1 LVHDQAFGERARP
14 AKAEKEIRASGG
26 GRATDGIPY
35 SPADLAYM
43 EALLCCSAGTV
54 AQRAA
59 RTRPVFWTSGEQM
72 PLDLFSFMRE
82 AGRCFHVG
90 CFLGTIALAS
100 DLVEIILN
108 RDSRTQ
114 MAQLTRMKGWATLN
128 NKNLNVAHQNGLPV
142 HLLLS
147 SGENVD
153 QPDPVTFVSRRNKV
167 AHGNVLELI
176 RDLSDYCDNA
186 EEEALDQLDKAERFL
201 VEWFNAAPDVQER
214 KIRNHRWPT

>member
-1 LVHDQAFGERARP
+1 
-14 AKAEKEIRASGG
+14 
-26 GRATDGIPY
+26 
-35 SPADLAYM
+35 
-43 EALLCCSAGTV
+43 
-54 AQRAA
+54 
-59 RTRPVFWTSGEQM
+59 
-72 PLDLFSFMRE
+72 MRE

-114 MAQLTRMKGWATLN
+114 MAQFTRMKGWATLN

-153 QPDPVTFVSRRNKV
+153 QPDPVAFVSRRNKV